1 MKIKRV
7 YFISR
12 KSCKLK
18 YWKLNKITLEERK
31 RREKP
36 NRLLHNFFIS
46 ITSYKL
52 LSEEEIE
59 SARRLLK
66 RVLKRKSE
74 VEVLVR
80 SFLPRTK
87 KPSEVR
93 MGKGKGKV
101 SAYVSA
107 VCPGQFFFRLKG
119 VSKPQAHEAFSLLQ
133 KKLSVGIRFHDF
145 DRYVGYKRVVRSAQI
160 KIK

>member
-1 MKIKRV
+1 M
-7 YFISR
+7 
-12 KSCKLK
+12 
-18 YWKLNKITLEERK
+18 
-31 RREKP
+31 
-36 NRLLHNFFIS
+36 HNFFIS

-107 VCPGQFFFRLKG
+107 VCPGQFFFSFKG
-119 VSKPQAHEAFSLLQ
+119 
-133 KKLSVGIRFHDF
+133 SV
-145 DRYVGYKRVVRSAQI
+145 
-160 KIK
+160 